1 VLADGS
7 RLGDRLDVV
16 TAACPDR
23 GGAMRTAYRLARHE
37 ARLLVSLGLWLAR
50 RRHGTGGGRAFGY
63 ARGQGATMAGLAL
76 VCVIEAFT
84 MAVLLRGWP
93 VAHRIMLV
101 LDGYTVLS
109 VAGLH
114 AACVVRPHVLTPKA
128 LRVRHG
134 AHVDLWI
141 PRAAIGA
148 VRRETR
154 STHESVPG
162 ELNLAVGS
170 QTSVT
175 LELTAP
181 LAHSTLL
188 GRRREVSVIRLHAD
202 DPEAFVRTLA
212 GALTPER
219 TGSSSS
225 PARPG

>member
-1 VLADGS
+1 
-7 RLGDRLDVV
+7 
-16 TAACPDR
+16 
-23 GGAMRTAYRLARHE
+23 MRTVYRLAGHE
-37 ARLLVSLGLWLAR
+37 ARLLVSLGLWIGR
-50 RRHGTGGGRAFGY
+50 RRHGTVGGRAFGY
-63 ARGQGATMAGLAL
+63 ARGQGTIMAGLAL

-84 MAVLLRGWP
+84 MAVLLRGRP
-93 VAHRIMLV
+93 LAHGIMLV
-101 LDGYTVLS
+101 LDGYTVLF

-114 AACVVRPHVLTPKA
+114 AACVVRPHVLSPRV
-128 LRVRHG
+128 LRLRYG
-134 AHVDLWI
+134 AHVDLRI

-154 STHESVPG
+154 STHERVPG

-181 LAHSTLL
+181 VVYLTLL
-188 GRRREVSVIRLHAD
+188 GHRREVSVVRLHAD
-202 DPEAFVRTLA
+202 DPGALVR
-212 GALTPER
+212 ALTPAR